1 MMYNSITLILAPYHC
16 GRRNIGPGAGPH
28 YVMQAGLQS
37 ELSGFGIPID
47 IADVQPVDEF
57 DGEIAQMFE
66 ISRRISNLVSQARS
80 KKAFPV
86 ILAGNCSYSVGV
98 ASGLSAAGLPGADM
112 GCVWFDAHDD
122 IHTPDTI
129 SSGYGDSMALSLLA
143 GSCFKRM
150 LQSVPG
156 YEPLSFKN
164 FIHVGMR
171 DVTDEERELIRLAG
185 LDVIWGDTENKVDFC
200 KELSGK
206 FKKRDLGSAMIH
218 VDLDCLDS
226 SVGMANKLATPGGL
240 LADDLVGCLQQV
252 ASHTRPQSLTFASFD
267 PSFEGAQNIAA
278 TAIQGAKA
286 LLAEVLTPQNE
297 S

>member
-1 MMYNSITLILAPYHC
+1 MYDSIALILAPYHC
-16 GRRNIGPGAGPH
+16 GRRNVGPGAGPQ
-28 YVMQAGLQS
+28 YIIQAGLQS
-37 ELSGFGIPID
+37 ELSTFGIPVE
-47 IADVQPVDEF
+47 IAEVEHVDDF

-66 ISRRISNLVSQARS
+66 ISHRISNLVSQARS
-80 KKAFPV
+80 KNAFPV

-98 ASGLSAAGLPGADM
+98 ASGLSAAGLPGAEM
-112 GCVWFDAHDD
+112 GCIWFDAHDD

-143 GSCFKRM
+143 ASCFKKM

-156 YEPLSFKN
+156 YEPLSYKN

-171 DVTDEERELIRLAG
+171 DVTDAERELVRLAE
-185 LDVIWGDTENKVDFC
+185 LDVIWGDTEKKVDFC

-206 FKKRDLGSAMIH
+206 FEKRDLGSAMIH

-226 SVGMANKLATPGGL
+226 SVGMANKLASPGGL
-240 LADDLVGCLQQV
+240 LAEELVGCLQQV

-267 PSFEGAQNIAA
+267 PSFEGAENIAA
-278 TAIQGAKA
+278 AAIKSAKVF
-286 LLAEVLTPQNE
+286 LVGVLTPDE
-297 S
+297 

>member
-1 MMYNSITLILAPYHC
+1 MYDSIALILAPYHC
-16 GRRNIGPGAGPH
+16 GRRNVGPGAGPQYIMH
-28 YVMQAGLQS
+28 AGLES
-37 ELSGFGIPID
+37 ELNTFGIPVAVTEID
-47 IADVQPVDEF
+47 HVDDF

-66 ISRRISNLVSQARS
+66 ISRRIFKLVSQARN
-80 KKAFPV
+80 KNAFPV

-129 SSGYGDSMALSLLA
+129 TSGYGDSMALSLLA
-143 GSCFKRM
+143 GSCFKKM
-150 LQSVPG
+150 LRSVPG
-156 YEPLSFKN
+156 YEPLNYNN

-171 DVTDEERELIRLAG
+171 DVTDEERELVRLAE
-185 LDVIWGDTENKVDFC
+185 LDVIWGDAENKVDFSTA
-200 KELSGK
+200 LSEK
-206 FKKRDLGSAMIH
+206 FDKRDLGSAMVH

-240 LADDLVGCLQQV
+240 LADELVDCLQQV

-267 PSFEGAQNIAA
+267 PSFEGAENIAA
-278 TAIQGAKA
+278 AAIRSAKVF
-286 LLAEVLTPQNE
+286 LAGLLTPDE
-297 S
+297 